1 MEYCHCGSIG
11 AYLRSGNRLKEE
23 ELREVVSCCLLGLSY
38 LHNRNVMHRDIK
50 PDNLFISESGVIKL
64 GDFGLAVQLEHSC
77 SKRNNVCGTSM
88 YMAPEVYEEEA
99 CLKSDVWALGMSVIE
114 MAESKNPFAGMTSAK
129 IVNQVLNKPSPSLSS
144 SGWSSDLVD
153 FVKQCLVKDAN
164 ERSSVDALLKHP
176 FVKDSIE
183 RIRDKGNSS
192 LLFQLA
198 ERVGNATPPT
208 NDEIT
213 ESMNVVGVTMLNKPM
228 TQEDIV
234 RAEHVLH
241 INDEDDLFIGKPDT
255 DAIYMKSGLC
265 NDPDIVEWKLDV
277 YPGLKELVVGDDC
290 LQCVKGFELSEF
302 KCLEKVEIGAR
313 CFTKTLGCFEV
324 NGCEKLRRFVIGKE
338 SCVKWS
344 SFVMRNCDSIQEVSI
359 GDGCFVSCE
368 NTVFESLSAL
378 TKLTVGKESF
388 RGDEKKKS
396 ALVMKSECFERE

>member
-1 MEYCHCGSIG
+1 MEYCHCGSVG

-64 GDFGLAVQLEHSC
+64 GDFGLAVQLEHSY
-77 SKRNNVCGTSM
+77 SRRNIVCGTSI
-88 YMAPEVYEEEA
+88 YMGPEVYGEGAE
-99 CLKSDVWALGMSVIE
+99 LKSDVWALGMSVIE
-114 MAESKNPFAGMTSAK
+114 MAESKNPFASCTSA
-129 IVNQVLNKPSPSLSS
+129 QVMNRVMNMPPPSLSS

-153 FVKQCLVKDAN
+153 FVSACLVKDAN
-164 ERSSVDALLKHP
+164 ERSSVEALLKHP

-192 LLFQLA
+192 LLLQLA
-198 ERVGNATPPT
+198 ERVGNVTPPP

-228 TQEDIV
+228 TQDDKV
-234 RAEHVLH
+234 RAEHALH
-241 INDEDDLFIGKPDT
+241 INDDNDMFIGEPDT
-255 DAIYMKSGLC
+255 DAIYMKNGLC
-265 NDPDIVEWKLDV
+265 NDPDIVEWKLEV

-313 CFTKTLGCFEV
+313 CFTKTSGCFEV
-324 NGCEKLRRFVIGKE
+324 SDCEKLRRFAIGKE

-344 SFVMRNCDSIQEVSI
+344 SFVMKNCDSIQEVSI
-359 GDGCFVSCE
+359 GDGCFVNCE
-368 NTVFESLSAL
+368 NTVFES
-378 TKLTVGKESF
+378 
-388 RGDEKKKS
+388 
-396 ALVMKSECFERE
+396 ERSVIR

>member
-1 MEYCHCGSIG
+1 M
-11 AYLRSGNRLKEE
+11 
-23 ELREVVSCCLLGLSY
+23 
-38 LHNRNVMHRDIK
+38 
-50 PDNLFISESGVIKL
+50 IKL

-114 MAESKNPFAGMTSAK
+114 MAENKNPFAGMTSAK

-153 FVKQCLVKDAN
+153 FVNACLVKDVN
-164 ERSSVDALLKHP
+164 ERSSVEALLKHP

-192 LLFQLA
+192 LLFRLA
-198 ERVGNATPPT
+198 ERVGNATPPP

-228 TQEDIV
+228 TQEDKI
-234 RAEHVLH
+234 RAEHVLR
-241 INDEDDLFIGKPDT
+241 IDDDNDLFVVKSDT

-265 NDPDIVEWKLDV
+265 NDPDIVEWKLEV

-313 CFTKTLGCFEV
+313 CFCDSEGCFEV
-324 NGCEKLRRFVIGKE
+324 SGCGALRSVVIGKE

-344 SFVMRNCDSIQEVSI
+344 SFVMRSCDSIQEVSI
-359 GDGCFVSCE
+359 GDGCFVNCE

-396 ALVMKSECFERE
+396 VLAMKSECFERE

>member
-1 MEYCHCGSIG
+1 MEYCHCGSVG

-77 SKRNNVCGTSM
+77 SKRQSVCGTSM

-153 FVKQCLVKDAN
+153 FVKKCLVKDAN
-164 ERSSVDALLKHP
+164 ERSSVETLLKHP

-198 ERVGNATPPT
+198 ERVGNAIPPP

-228 TQEDIV
+228 TQEDKV
-234 RAEHVLH
+234 RAEHMLR
-241 INDEDDLFIGKPDT
+241 INDEDDLFIGKPNT
-255 DAIYMKSGLC
+255 DAIYMKIGLC
-265 NDPDIVEWKLDV
+265 NDPDIVEWKLEV
-277 YPGLKELVVGDDC
+277 YPGLRELVVGDDC
-290 LQCVKGFELSEF
+290 LQFVKGFELREF

-313 CFTKTLGCFEV
+313 CFAKTSGCFEV
-324 NGCEKLRRFVIGKE
+324 SDCEKLRRFVIGKE

-368 NTVFESLSAL
+368 STVFESMSS
-378 TKLTVGKESF
+378 VV
-388 RGDEKKKS
+388 R
-396 ALVMKSECFERE
+396 

>member
-1 MEYCHCGSIG
+1 MEYCHCGSVG
-11 AYLRSGNRLKEE
+11 AYLRSRNRLKEE

-88 YMAPEVYEEEA
+88 YMGPEVYEEEA

-144 SGWSSDLVD
+144 SGWSSDLID
-153 FVKQCLVKDAN
+153 FVNACLVKDVKKRA
-164 ERSSVDALLKHP
+164 SVDKLLKHP
-176 FVKDSIE
+176 FVKDSVE

-192 LLFQLA
+192 LLLQLA
-198 ERVGNATPPT
+198 ERVGNAIPPP

-228 TQEDIV
+228 TQEDKV
-234 RAEHVLH
+234 RAEHVLR
-241 INDEDDLFIGKPDT
+241 INDDNDLFVVKPNT
-255 DAIYMKSGLC
+255 DVITMKNGLC
-265 NDPDIVEWKLDV
+265 NDPEILEWRLEV

-290 LQCVKGFELSEF
+290 LQFVKGLRLNGL

-313 CFTKTLGCFEV
+313 CFCESEGCFEV
-324 NGCEKLRRFVIGKE
+324 NGCGALKSMKLGDGC
-338 SCVKWS
+338 CVKWG
-344 SFVMRNCDSIQEVSI
+344 SFVIMNCGVVEVSI
-359 GDGCFVSCE
+359 GDGCFVSCDI
-368 NTVFESLSAL
+368 TVFENLSAL
-378 TKLTVGKESF
+378 TKLTVGNEAFK
-388 RGDEKKKS
+388 GDEKKES
-396 ALVMKSECFERE
+396 VLLMKSVCFER

>member
-1 MEYCHCGSIG
+1 M
-11 AYLRSGNRLKEE
+11 
-23 ELREVVSCCLLGLSY
+23 
-38 LHNRNVMHRDIK
+38 
-50 PDNLFISESGVIKL
+50 IKL

-77 SKRNNVCGTSM
+77 SKRNTTCGTSI
-88 YMAPEVYEEEA
+88 YMGPEVYGEGAE
-99 CLKSDVWALGMSVIE
+99 LKSDVWALGMSVIE

-153 FVKQCLVKDAN
+153 FVKACLVKDAN
-164 ERSSVDALLKHP
+164 ERSSVEALLKHP

-198 ERVGNATPPT
+198 ERVGNATAPP

-228 TQEDIV
+228 TQEDKV
-234 RAEHVLH
+234 RAEHVLR
-241 INDEDDLFIGKPDT
+241 IDDDNDMFIGKPNT
-255 DAIYMKSGLC
+255 DAIYMKNGLC

-313 CFTKTLGCFEV
+313 CFTKTSGCFEV
-324 NGCEKLRRFVIGKE
+324 IDCEKLRRFVIGKE

-344 SFVMRNCDSIQEVSI
+344 SFVMRNCDFLQEVSI

-368 NTVFESLSAL
+368 NTVFESLTGL
-378 TKLTVGKESF
+378 TKLTVGNEAF